1 MALFLGGSVMAL
13 AQAKPDVLVF
23 TNGDHLTGELI
34 SATADKVTFK
44 SAMAGEIT
52 IDRSTVKDL
61 KTEKSFAVVKDQK
74 LVKSGIVEF
83 ADKQII
89 VSDTSGTA
97 NIAVGPSVVV
107 VEQGE
112 YRKEVTANPGF
123 LHGWTGTTS
132 AGLSFVRAT
141 QDQTS
146 FNAAV
151 ALVRVVPS
159 VTWLDPK
166 NRTLANFNA
175 AYGKTSQPGIPD
187 VKTDIYH
194 GDIERDK
201 YFSKR
206 MFGFG
211 LADFDHNFGQG
222 LRFQQGYGVGVGYTV
237 FNRPNA
243 SLDLKADLRYTHQ
256 SFYIRSN
263 DQNLIGSQISE
274 TYLRKLPHSIMF
286 TEMVSATPSYNVPS
300 AYQVNA
306 VANLALPLYKKFDLT
321 FGFID
326 SYLNNPSPGSKKN
339 SSQFITGLQ
348 YVFP

>member
-34 SATADKVTFK
+34 SATADKMTFK

-52 IDRSTVKDL
+52 VDRSTVKDL
-61 KTEKSFAVVKDQK
+61 KTEKPFAVVKDQK
-74 LVKSGIVEF
+74 LVKSGTVEF

-97 NIAVGPSVVV
+97 NIAVDPSVVV

-112 YRKEVTANPGF
+112 YQKEVTANPGF

-151 ALVRVVPS
+151 VLVRVVPS

-166 NRTLANFNA
+166 NRTLVNFNA

-243 SLDLKADLRYTHQ
+243 TLDLKADLRYTHQ
-256 SFYIRSN
+256 SFYISSN